1 MTQMA
6 RNRSIFL
13 RTEMMESLFA
23 QDSNVLTWEF
33 KDSEDQNIFFF
44 LLVSLP
50 GQEAAIM
57 NTTRFFK

>member
-44 LLVSLP
+44 VAGFIARTGGSNN
-50 GQEAAIM
+50 EH
-57 NTTRFFK
+57 N